1 VRHVSSCLH
10 PVCACHWGCQYE
22 EARLGDVPKRT
33 YLDTDSLNQKNTTF
47 SADTVMAISAM
58 AVYEVSFPEVKY
70 ATHAHTL

>member
-1 VRHVSSCLH
+1 MKKQGLEMYQKGLTSIRN
-10 PVCACHWGCQYE
+10 
-22 EARLGDVPKRT
+22 
-33 YLDTDSLNQKNTTF
+33 SLNQKNTTF

>member
-1 VRHVSSCLH
+1 MSALAFARCAHVT
-10 PVCACHWGCQYE
+10 
-22 EARLGDVPKRT
+22 GDANMKKQGLEMYQNGLTSIRN
-33 YLDTDSLNQKNTTF
+33 SLNQRNTTC